1 MSSEQINYIYAS
13 EADVLN
19 VALFGMKASKWRE
32 INPNKEGN
40 MRDYASTIEL
50 AILSNLEY
58 HNSILIKDNISQKDR
73 LIILNEEANKQKI
86 LFNKNNV
93 KSIKKV

>member
-1 MSSEQINYIYAS
+1 
-13 EADVLN
+13 
-19 VALFGMKASKWRE
+19 MKH
-32 INPNKEGN
+32 PNKEGN
-40 MRDYASTIEL
+40 IRDYASTIEL

-73 LIILNEEANKQKI
+73 LIILNEEANKQKL